1 MFENE
6 PDGAT
11 PVDEDEAAEL
21 IPKHVRTRAELNVWE
36 QENILTAATWAQE
49 AKKSLLEEEQIRALH
64 RRMFDKT
71 WKWAGKYRHSDKNIG
86 VSWPQIPIEIR
97 KLLDDASFWIEN
109 ETFSMDVIAV
119 RLHHRMVLIHPF
131 QNGNGRHARLWSDTV
146 LMQNRRPPLN
156 WKNSVLDHPAKARSA
171 YIAGLRAADQNDY
184 EPLIDLILQ
193 GRD

>member
-11 PVDEDEAAEL
+11 PVDDDEVADL

-36 QENILTAATWAQE
+36 QENILTAATWAQDV
-49 AKKSLLEEEQIRALH
+49 KKSLLEEEQIRALH

-71 WKWAGKYRHSDKNIG
+71 WKWAGKYRLSDKNIG
-86 VSWPQIPIEIR
+86 VPWPHIQIEIR
-97 KLLDDASFWIEN
+97 KLLDDARFWIEN
-109 ETFSMDVIAV
+109 ETFSMDEIAV

-131 QNGNGRHARLWSDTV
+131 PNGNGRHARLWSDTILV
-146 LMQNRRPPLN
+146 QNGRPPLN
-156 WKNSVLDHPAKARSA
+156 WKNSDLDHPGEGRSA
-171 YIAGLRAADQNDY
+171 YIAALRAADRNDY
-184 EPLIDLILQ
+184 EPLITLILR